1 MLIASR
7 HIIIMQG
14 ELVLNPATS
23 IGLIQRVEW
32 NGIHIILP
40 KGRTIQDQNH
50 WTMDQDTAR

>member
-1 MLIASR
+1 MLIASH
-7 HIIIMQG
+7 HIITMRG

-32 NGIHIILP
+32 NGIHNNLL
-40 KGRTIQDQNH
+40 KGRTIQVQNH